1 MGRLINFSRWR
12 KKQPRNSIVIDASLI
27 RAIIID
33 NLDLSIPASL
43 QDFVQ
48 ETDDFVLNLLGEA
61 VASDPEVW
69 TSIVDAVIDFV
80 TSYKFADI
88 ISDGG
93 LLNE

>member
-12 KKQPRNSIVIDASLI
+12 KRSPANSIVVDASLI
-27 RAIIID
+27 RGIIID
-33 NLDLSIPASL
+33 NLDLSIPATL

-48 ETDDFVLNLLGEA
+48 ETDDYVLNLLGEA
-61 VASDPEVW
+61 VANDPEVW
-69 TSIVDAVIDFV
+69 TTIVDVVIEYV

-93 LLNE
+93 LLDE